1 LLFTFFLHM
10 LPPPPRSTL
19 FPYTTLF
26 RSLNCL
32 SGFRERATR
41 CFVKETTPST
51 AKDSGGYWLF
61 LRKAGEI
68 GPCAHSCARLISVL
82 PSDDDRS
89 EPCIPDRKSIS
100 GYFEHPFLHGDL
112 PTSIGFSRSAR
123 MDARSNLR
131 YSRSE

>member
-1 LLFTFFLHM
+1 MSWKAVGKCSAPFDHVCLWNAM
-10 LPPPPRSTL
+10 AP
-19 FPYTTLF
+19 
-26 RSLNCL
+26 SLNCL

-82 PSDDDRS
+82 PS
-89 EPCIPDRKSIS
+89 EDRKSTRLNSSHVSIS
-100 GYFEHPFLHGDL
+100 YAVFCLKKKK
-112 PTSIGFSRSAR
+112 I
-123 MDARSNLR
+123 
-131 YSRSE
+131 